1 MKYFEHNFNVKIV
14 YRDYSELDRS
24 WGLKNTVDPYIRL
37 YYISDG
43 RGRVIC
49 GKQDIPLEKGKFY
62 LLPSNTPLTFWTG
75 GFLNVYWAHVQLA
88 AALGIDVFNIIPGK
102 VMCLPEP
109 EAHIIDGFK
118 RLISGKSGTL
128 ADELGNQSLL
138 MEIFAVFFRRY
149 NIELPEY
156 FEHDLRRFEPVMRI
170 FEASEFRNFS
180 VPELARLTGLGRV
193 RFSTEFKRVFG
204 LPPVKYI
211 MRKRLE
217 RARYMLLNTDRTLED
232 VADELGFSD
241 AFHFSKAFKAGI
253 GFSPRQFRAS
263 RSLNQP

>member
-1 MKYFEHNFNVKIV
+1 
-14 YRDYSELDRS
+14 
-24 WGLKNTVDPYIRL
+24 
-37 YYISDG
+37 
-43 RGRVIC
+43 
-49 GKQDIPLEKGKFY
+49 
-62 LLPSNTPLTFWTG
+62 
-75 GFLNVYWAHVQLA
+75 
-88 AALGIDVFNIIPGK
+88 
-102 VMCLPEP
+102 
-109 EAHIIDGFK
+109 
-118 RLISGKSGTL
+118 
-128 ADELGNQSLL
+128 

-149 NIELPEY
+149 NIELPEC
-156 FEHDLRRFEPVMRI
+156 FEHDLRRFEPVMRV

-204 LPPVKYI
+204 LPPAKYI